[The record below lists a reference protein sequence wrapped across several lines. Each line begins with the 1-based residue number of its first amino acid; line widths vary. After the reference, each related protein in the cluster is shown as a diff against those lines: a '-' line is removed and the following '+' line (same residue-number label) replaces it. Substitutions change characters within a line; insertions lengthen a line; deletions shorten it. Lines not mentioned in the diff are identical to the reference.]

1 MHPKGA
7 CITCAP
13 SVHMYI
19 RARAREDTAG
29 VRMRGALSARTILTR
44 SHVCAGVSVRL
55 CFRDLALLR
64 SWHPKGACM
73 FFSCTLRVRGFHA
86 PAGCIRMCAHY
97 PARTFVCACVC
108 TLSGTHMCACACEC
122 TLRVRD
128 FFSKRTLRFAP
139 RLVKPPFGGVRF
151 APKLTLFHALR
162 AREQIP
168 QPKSRERD
176 NFKGSL
182 PTLKI
187 MRLGALSGP
196 HFRQKR
202 PKLSNLRPNSIK

>member
-13 SVHMYI
+13 KVHMYI

-64 SWHPKGACM
+64 SWHPSGACM
-73 FFSCTLRVRGFHA
+73 FFRAPFGCVDFMHPAGAYACVRTLRHA
-86 PAGCIRMCAHY
+86 HLCVH
-97 PARTFVCACVC
+97 VC

-168 QPKSRERD
+168 QPKSRARD
-176 NFKGSL
+176 KF
-182 PTLKI
+182 
-187 MRLGALSGP
+187 
-196 HFRQKR
+196 
-202 PKLSNLRPNSIK
+202 